1 MLLTHRPKYEEVPH
15 ANPTCV
21 DEARDL
27 GCGHREHFHDDRGFQ
42 LGGWTTS
49 STANQAAIQRAD
61 AAVTTA
67 FVPICLAQAKVDA
80 SKGKK
85 LGELKAITASYDQT
99 DFVMKAGWATFPGK
113 ADPNRDVAEA
123 CASAL
128 LKVAAAQ

>member
-1 MLLTHRPKYEEVPH
+1 MQVQQAWIKPGVWGAVIGSILTMIV
-15 ANPTCV
+15 
-21 DEARDL
+21 
-27 GCGHREHFHDDRGFQ
+27 GFNW
-42 LGGWTTS
+42 GGWTTS
-49 STANQAAIQRAD
+49 STANQAAILRAD

-67 FVPICLAQAKVDA
+67 FIPMCLAQEKLDA

-128 LKVAAAQ
+128 VKTAAAK